1 MSSRL
6 TKLTVAPQFLTLK
19 FNNVSV
25 DQGKEVDLGVTVQK
39 AVDFPGE
46 AKATLLGLPNK
57 VTAEPVTITK
67 DSKDMVFHLKTET
80 SSPAGDVKSLF
91 CQVVITQNG
100 EPIVHNLGTG
110 RLRIDKPLPP
120 AKNAPTAAKT
130 TVSSAVTSAST
141 PSRPLSRLEKLR
153 LESKTRA
160 KPSVDGPS

>member
-1 MSSRL
+1 MS
-6 TKLTVAPQFLTLK
+6 VE
-19 FNNVSV
+19 
-25 DQGKEVDLGVTVQK
+25 QGKDVDLGVKIEK

-67 DSKDMVFHLKTET
+67 DSTEMVFHVKTDQ
-80 SSPAGDVKSLF
+80 SSPPGEVKNLF

-120 AKNAPTAAKT
+120 ARTAPAAAKT
-130 TVSSAVTSAST
+130 TVTSARRRPSAR
-141 PSRPLSRLEKLR
+141 SRPLSRLEKLR
-153 LESKTRA
+153 LESKRGRSPRPHDQKWDDPRTPGA
-160 KPSVDGPS
+160 HPNGG